1 MLDKTNLDSV
11 KSVAMSFLYL
21 DVKVDKKI
29 PFVVSHPYFTTTVVS
44 VFDDDRKP
52 VMLDI
57 SKDDNLKKA
66 RDAVKRDIDKVD
78 SYLQFLHMIRP
89 PYLPAFFKYTAKFLS
104 KEDFSHFLGSMWTLV
119 EYPNADPTV
128 SPAEF
133 VRFFEQSDREKLMDE
148 DDYKKFLNLPDEL
161 TVYRGVKPK
170 GKVLALSWTLSEKKA
185 DWFANRFQ
193 SDGSVYQAKIE
204 KQYALAYFNCRSEQ
218 EVVLDYCRLFD
229 IKVVK

>member
-29 PFVVSHPYFTTTVVS
+29 PFVVSHPYFTTTVAHA
-44 VFDDDRKP
+44 FDNERKP
-52 VMLDI
+52 LMLDI
-57 SKDDNLKKA
+57 TRDDDLKKA
-66 RDAVKRDIDKVD
+66 RDAVKRDIDRVD
-78 SYLQFLHMIRP
+78 NYLRFLHMIRP
-89 PYLPAFFKYTAKFLS
+89 PYLPAFFKYTEKFLS
-104 KEDFSHFLGSMWTLV
+104 KEDFSHFLRSMWTLV

-128 SPAEF
+128 SNDEF
-133 VRFFEQSDREKLMDE
+133 LRYFLQADEEDLMDE
-148 DDYKKFLNLPDEL
+148 DDYKYYLDLPDEL

-193 SDGSVYQAKIE
+193 PDGSVYQAKIE
-204 KQYALAYFNCRSEQ
+204 KQYVLAYFNCRSEQ
-218 EVVLDYCRLFD
+218 EVVLDYRRLFD

>member
-21 DVKVDKKI
+21 DVKVDEKI
-29 PFVVSHPYFTTTVVS
+29 PFVVSHPYFTTTVAHA
-44 VFDDDRKP
+44 FDNDRKP
-52 VMLDI
+52 LMLDI
-57 SKDDNLKKA
+57 TKDEDLKKA

-148 DDYKKFLNLPDEL
+148 DDYKKFLNLPEVM

-170 GKVLALSWTLSEKKA
+170 GEVHALSWTLSKKKA
-185 DWFANRFQ
+185 EWFANRFK
-193 SDGSVYQAKIE
+193 SDGTVYRAKIPRE
-204 KQYALAYFNCRSEQ
+204 HILAYFNCRNEQ
-218 EVVLDYCRLFD
+218 EVVLDCCKLFD
-229 IKVVK
+229 VKAAE